1 MTAFAFI
8 FPGQGAQTVG
18 MGKELAESF
27 SAAKEVFDEVDS
39 ALGES
44 LSKTIWE
51 GPEDVLTLTANA
63 QPALMT
69 VSVAVMRVLESEF
82 GVRAADAKFVAGH
95 SLGEYSALAAAGA
108 LQLTDAAKLL
118 RLRGEAMQSAVPPG
132 EGAMAALLGADM
144 ETAEAACEAGRK
156 VGVCDI
162 ANDNAPGQI
171 VISGLKESV
180 EAACT
185 AAQDAGVKKAVML
198 AVSAPFHCK
207 MMQPA
212 QERMAEALRDAEI
225 LAPAT
230 QLVANV
236 TAAPTNDPGQIR
248 DQLIE
253 QVTGRVRW
261 RESVLWMADEAG
273 GGVPTFVEAGAGKV
287 LTTMNKRTVRSAKG
301 LALNTAADME
311 AFAASLKDN

>member
-82 GVRAADAKFVAGH
+82 GVKAADAKFVAGH

-144 ETAEAACEAGRK
+144 ETAEAACEVGRK

-171 VISGLKESV
+171 VISGLKEAV